1 LAYAVSYYQG
11 EMFQLFEERSQAR
24 TARMTSKVQ
33 DVFSKYP
40 TVLIYNTKNTE
51 KKLMWQLVR
60 HNYKV
65 LRSKAIFSGV
75 IVCIS
80 EFLSW
85 CTVLLGVFLGVSLLN
100 SFATNASG
108 TDDKVGLF
116 TTFALFSMN
125 VIRAM
130 IQILKTLPRI
140 GETLGGVSEV
150 LRMIDRE
157 PRPPEGNGS
166 DDNDRPR
173 DDDNSKKN
181 KKKLAMI
188 NAPRSRS
195 VSLLS
200 QQHLPNI
207 RCTTGEIEFRN
218 VVFSYPTAPDRIA
231 LNGVSLKVQRNS
243 KVALIGDS
251 GAGKSTILQMIARFY
266 DPTSGAVLLDG
277 QDMREYN
284 TPSIRSHMA
293 IVSQESDIFSLSIF
307 ENLIYGRNIEEEQ
320 GGLDIVDEALDALR
334 TGQRLSARAQKLV
347 DDALDAAERA
357 HALDFVQGRL
367 TEVLGEGGKGL
378 SGGQKQRLAIA
389 RALFKN
395 PKILLLDEVTSA
407 LDPISEAAV
416 QKAIDTL
423 TQNRTVFI
431 VAHRLHTIQNADKI
445 VVLSGGKIVA
455 EGNHEELMQ
464 SSQKYRDLVQAAVQS
479 GGNVAAVKK
488 AASPSTVADEVPQEM
503 VQLFRRIKHEF
514 APFEGLREEFFPRI
528 HQICPELSPKPQV
541 MQSDDSSTI
550 ELSGVM
556 DRDLDAEDETE
567 APVRPSVHPRFR
579 RPEFGSV
586 RDYYELIDEDTD
598 DESSSSRIN

>member
-1 LAYAVSYYQG
+1 
-11 EMFQLFEERSQAR
+11 MFQLFEERSQAR

-60 HNYKV
+60 HNYKI

-75 IVCIS
+75 IVSVS

-100 SFATNASG
+100 SFATQAKGDSG
-108 TDDKVGLF
+108 NRPDDKVGLF

-125 VIRAM
+125 VIKAM

-150 LRMIDRE
+150 LRMIDRV

-166 DDNDRPR
+166 DESDRPGGD
-173 DDDNSKKN
+173 DDDNTKRR
-181 KKKLAMI
+181 KKKMAMI
-188 NAPRSRS
+188 SNPRSRS
-195 VSLLS
+195 ISLFS
-200 QQHLPNI
+200 ATQLPNI
-207 RCTTGEIEFRN
+207 RCTSGEIEFRN
-218 VVFSYPTAPDRIA
+218 VVFSYPTSPDRTA
-231 LNGVSLKVQRNS
+231 LNGISLKVPRNS

-251 GAGKSTILQMIARFY
+251 GAGKSTILQLIARFY
-266 DPTSGAVLLDG
+266 DPSSGSVLLDG
-277 QDMREYN
+277 QDLQEYN
-284 TPSIRSHMA
+284 TASIRNHMA
-293 IVSQESDIFSLSIF
+293 IVSQESDIFSLTVF
-307 ENLIYGRNIEEEQ
+307 ENLIYGRNIEEEA
-320 GGLDIVDEALDALR
+320 GGLEIVDEALECLR
-334 TGQRLSARAQKLV
+334 TGARLSARAQKLV
-347 DDALDAAERA
+347 DDALDAAEKA

-367 TEVLGEGGKGL
+367 TEVLGEAGKGL

-416 QKAIDTL
+416 QRAIDTL

-445 VVLSGGKIVA
+445 VVLSGGRIVA
-455 EGNHEELMQ
+455 EGKHDDLMQ
-464 SSQKYRDLVQAAVQS
+464 TSDKYRELVEAAIQS

-488 AASPSTVADEVPQEM
+488 AAAPSTVADEVPQEM
-503 VQLFRRIKHEF
+503 VHLFRRIKHEF
-514 APFEGLREEFFPRI
+514 SPFDRLREEFFPRI
-528 HQICPELSPKPQV
+528 HQICPELAPKAQLV
-541 MQSDDSSTI
+541 SDDESSTI
-550 ELSGVM
+550 ELSGII

-567 APVRPSVHPRFR
+567 APVRPQVHPRFR

-586 RDYYELIDEDTD
+586 RDYYELIDDDTD
-598 DESSSSRIN
+598 DEGPIGQRIN